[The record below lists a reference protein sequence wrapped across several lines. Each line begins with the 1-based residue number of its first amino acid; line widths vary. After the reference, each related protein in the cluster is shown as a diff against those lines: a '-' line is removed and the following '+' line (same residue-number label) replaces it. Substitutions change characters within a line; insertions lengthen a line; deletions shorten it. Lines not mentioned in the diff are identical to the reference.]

1 MRSLIVTS
9 FVVIASALLSACGD
23 TVDSRISDA
32 DAAYLKYSR
41 YADAYG
47 TGTTTVTATVTST
60 STTTATQTD
69 YSVVTVTAS
78 TVTY

>member
-1 MRSLIVTS
+1 MKCLIVTALI
-9 FVVIASALLSACGD
+9 VVASAFLSACGD

-47 TGTTTVTATVTST
+47 TGTTTVTSTVTST

-69 YSVVTVTAS
+69 YSVVTVTSSSVA
-78 TVTY
+78 Y